1 MPMFLLALLIYY
13 FFPIYLKGN
22 VSANCIIDI
31 NIHSIAIVILS
42 NYPMMRFVYR
52 IINLFRGRRSQKPVP
67 VVPVL
72 KEDYERWLGI

>member
-1 MPMFLLALLIYY
+1 MLLFVVVLLIYY
-13 FFPIYLKGN
+13 FFPIYLKRN
-22 VSANCIIDI
+22 VCENCVITI

-52 IINLFRGRRSQKPVP
+52 IINLFRGRKSQKPVP